1 MPRFFE
7 IPTNYPYE
15 KPLSGHPQSSTDANN
30 ITVSYFY
37 DANNTLTALIDGNG
51 NQRTRTY
58 DARNLKIQ
66 KTNPGAGDVR
76 TYTYDAL
83 RRLDNK
89 TDQLSDTCQTIYDL
103 AGRMTSKEYK
113 TGGTT
118 LESTDTFVYDAASR
132 LISSTKGRYNVTVTH
147 SYTLDGMPT
156 REGFTIDGRNY
167 TISRAYDAGNRP
179 ISHTFADG
187 KSQLWSYDAR
197 NLVTNLSY
205 DGQNVLTQ
213 TYDPGYRL
221 TNQTLGNGLT
231 RTLSY
236 SRQDNFRTSDVT
248 FDGITA
254 IDSLNWSYT
263 YNEDKQVTSEN
274 TAASFLDDT
283 SFTATYDPGNRLIS
297 WNRTGLVTVGA
308 RETESWAYDNAGN
321 HNSVTRDGTNTNRT
335 HNTDNELTALG
346 GTATT
351 FDAKGNMTEDAE
363 GNEYFYDLDNRIN
376 RIEMNGGATIEL
388 AYDALGRRV
397 FRKNGSDEKAY
408 LWWGDQETSEH
419 ESSAGQPVI
428 QNDLWAHPAVLNQ
441 VCARAVDGSKFDM
454 EYYHKNYLDH
464 VYAVSD
470 DTGNIQEHYRYSAF
484 GEVEIY
490 SPTGAK
496 LASTA
501 IDNEVLWNSR
511 RFDFDTNLYY
521 YKYRHYKA
529 DYGRW
534 LGRDPIG
541 LLGGFN
547 SYEAMRNNPI
557 DYIDVKGLWVNYAV
571 GILSSLTASAL
582 ENLFDDFAES
592 GDAYGKDLFEE
603 QDVAGESDDTLNPT
617 GTPSCPRGS
626 GWITWQTKTLGSN
639 FWGKLQVKGKIT
651 WEYRNNSIYDLKA
664 FDNGSTSTMQSAQ
677 GFGDDSGIIIVAKVS
692 TTREYD
698 PCGLCSKNKAVAK
711 LTFGGIQFEDGGT
724 GNTARVCHGEYKI
737 TGQGEITEV
746 KDITCTNFSL

>member
-1 MPRFFE
+1 MAYDAISTPQTDGAQAPFAATP
-7 IPTNYPYE
+7 IPGDLLKTSSTDANGNTT
-15 KPLSGHPQSSTDANN
+15 SGYTDGAGRTLATTDAINNASYTGYNAVGSRTSYRDPNGLGEDCTLDALERETSCSDLQEQAEATARITTYNTASQPVTRTDAEGNTSSMIYDVRGRLESSTDANN

-37 DANNTLTALIDGNG
+37 DANNNLTALIDGNG
-51 NQRTRTY
+51 NQRTWTY

-83 RRLDNK
+83 RRLDIK
-89 TDQLSDTCQTIYDL
+89 TDQLGDTCQMVYDL
-103 AGRMTSKEYK
+103 ASRMTSKEYK

-132 LISSTKGRYNVTVTH
+132 LTSSTKGRYNVTVTH
-147 SYTLDGMPT
+147 SYALDSMPT
-156 REGFTIDGRNY
+156 SESFTIDSRNY

-179 ISHTFADG
+179 TSHTFADG

-236 SRQDNFRTSDVT
+236 SRQDNLRTSDVT

-308 RETESWAYDNAGN
+308 RETESWSYDNAGN
-321 HNSVTRDGTNTNRT
+321 HNSVTRNGTTTNRS
-335 HNTDNELTALG
+335 HNTDNELIVLG
-346 GTATT
+346 GTATIL
-351 FDAKGNMTEDAE
+351 DAKGNMTEDAE

-376 RIEMNGGATIEL
+376 RIEMNGGVIIEL
-388 AYDALGRRV
+388 AYDAFGRRV
-397 FRKNGSDEKAY
+397 FRKNGSDETAY

-428 QNDLWAHPAVLNQ
+428 QNDLWAHPITLNKI
-441 VCARAVDGSKFDM
+441 CARAVDGSKFDI

-470 DTGNIQEHYRYSAF
+470 DNGNIQEH
-484 GEVEIY
+484 
-490 SPTGAK
+490 
-496 LASTA
+496 
-501 IDNEVLWNSR
+501 
-511 RFDFDTNLYY
+511 
-521 YKYRHYKA
+521 
-529 DYGRW
+529 
-534 LGRDPIG
+534 
-541 LLGGFN
+541 
-547 SYEAMRNNPI
+547 
-557 DYIDVKGLWVNYAV
+557 
-571 GILSSLTASAL
+571 
-582 ENLFDDFAES
+582 
-592 GDAYGKDLFEE
+592 
-603 QDVAGESDDTLNPT
+603 
-617 GTPSCPRGS
+617 
-626 GWITWQTKTLGSN
+626 
-639 FWGKLQVKGKIT
+639 
-651 WEYRNNSIYDLKA
+651 
-664 FDNGSTSTMQSAQ
+664 
-677 GFGDDSGIIIVAKVS
+677 
-692 TTREYD
+692 
-698 PCGLCSKNKAVAK
+698 
-711 LTFGGIQFEDGGT
+711 
-724 GNTARVCHGEYKI
+724 
-737 TGQGEITEV
+737 
-746 KDITCTNFSL
+746 